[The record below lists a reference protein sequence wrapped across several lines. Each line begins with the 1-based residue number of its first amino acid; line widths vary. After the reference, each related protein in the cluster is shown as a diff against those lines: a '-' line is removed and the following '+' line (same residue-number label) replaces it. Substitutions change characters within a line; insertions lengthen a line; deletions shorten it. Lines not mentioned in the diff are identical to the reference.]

1 MQYIA
6 SSLQVTSRVTSHWL
20 TTCQCVN
27 NKHHRRW
34 QHCDLQSI
42 NECKQNYILNNMHVF
57 RLREATPLEE
67 LNRSWVQKPGKVDQ
81 YFFQSKIDQFKNPD
95 NDEHRVM
102 EHIMSR
108 RQRRKQL
115 QQAKS
120 SS

>member
-1 MQYIA
+1 
-6 SSLQVTSRVTSHWL
+6 
-20 TTCQCVN
+20 
-27 NKHHRRW
+27 
-34 QHCDLQSI
+34 
-42 NECKQNYILNNMHVF
+42 MHVF

-108 RQRRKQL
+108 
-115 QQAKS
+115 
-120 SS
+120 